1 MILKKSKLTY
11 ICWVLFIVLGFGSL
25 YVASGKYS
33 FLLSVLPVDAFIAG
47 ITLFALLLFQFMMIV
62 LL

>member
-33 FLLSVLPVDAFIAG
+33 FLLSVYDLKSAFDKDSING
-47 ITLFALLLFQFMMIV
+47 FGKTV
-62 LL
+62 LKWNK